1 LGVEMGTDASIHGA
15 PIVGVTSGGPA
26 AVAGLSPGSV
36 VTKID
41 HQVIDDADAL
51 VAAVQTK
58 APGDT
63 VTLDYRDSL
72 GVTRTAHVMLGAD
85 HGEQS

>member
-1 LGVEMGTDASIHGA
+1 
-15 PIVGVTSGGPA
+15 
-26 AVAGLSPGSV
+26 
-36 VTKID
+36 
-41 HQVIDDADAL
+41 L
-51 VAAVQTK
+51 VAAVHTK

-72 GVTRTAHVMLGAD
+72 GVTRTAHVMLGPD